1 MSRRSI
7 FFLFF
12 TLAVVVGWTGHGLAW
27 GDVAYRRA
35 LEEAIDAL
43 PKPLKNFY
51 KDRKVYLMQQ
61 LEDVTITAPRSVFEV
76 DLLEPFPFDNLSLD
90 RESAVRTYGEDKLGE
105 VGDLPWRMLETY
117 EKLTEA
123 FRQMDLETID
133 MLSAELVLYV
143 ADLSQPLIVSKEG
156 DGDMISQEGFR
167 ERFDSRLLDVYGS
180 KLKVDASTAIYLDD
194 PNAYIISVL
203 VRSYVWVDNL
213 LLYDYLSRKGVSS
226 YDRFY
231 YEGLWL
237 RAEEIVN
244 ERISDAAED
253 VASYWYTAWS
263 KAGRPDLPK
272 D

>member
-7 FFLFF
+7 FLLFF
-12 TLAVVVGWTGHGLAW
+12 ILAVVVGWSGHGLAW
-27 GDVAYRRA
+27 NELAYRIA

-51 KDRKVYLMQQ
+51 KDRRVYLAQQ

-76 DLLEPFPFDNLSLD
+76 DLLEPFPFENLPLD
-90 RESAVRTYGEDKLGE
+90 RESAVREYGEDKLGE

-117 EKLTEA
+117 GKLTEA
-123 FRQMDLETID
+123 FKQMDLETID
-133 MLSAELVLYV
+133 MLSAELVLHV
-143 ADLSQPLIVSKEG
+143 TDLSQPLMVSKEG
-156 DGDMISQEGFR
+156 DGDMIDQEGFR
-167 ERFDSRLLDVYGS
+167 ERFDSRLLDIYGE

-194 PNAYIISVL
+194 PDAYIISIL

-213 LLYDYLSRKGVSS
+213 LLYEYLSRKGVSS

-231 YEGLWL
+231 YEGIWL
-237 RAEEIVN
+237 RAEGIIN
-244 ERISDAAED
+244 ERISESAED